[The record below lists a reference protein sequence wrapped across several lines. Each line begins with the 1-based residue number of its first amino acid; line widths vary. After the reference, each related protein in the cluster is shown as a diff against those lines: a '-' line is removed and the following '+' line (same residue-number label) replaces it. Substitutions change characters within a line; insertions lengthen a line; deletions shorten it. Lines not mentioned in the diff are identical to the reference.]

1 MKKLISIFLFTLL
14 LFSCKSKK
22 VVTEL
27 PVDTNLPAT
36 DPTFFEKITNPLQ
49 FDQIKISSKINIEN
63 GSFVP
68 TLDATTYIENGE
80 KIWMNIIAVILNVG
94 RGIATKEGIK
104 GYEKWNKTYID
115 SDFSYL
121 NKLLNVN
128 FIDYQSL
135 QNLFTGKTFIPVN
148 STDFVLT
155 KNAQGFALN
164 SLKPQKFVTNGKTSL
179 YSINLRYSE
188 NTDLVEVNLMET
200 QTQES
205 LKISY
210 DNWVTENNLRLPK
223 NVKIIIKN
231 SKTSQILIENT
242 TFAFDKME
250 TPYTVPANYKKT
262 EIR

>member
-1 MKKLISIFLFTLL
+1 MKKLILIVLTTFLI
-14 LFSCKSKK
+14 FSCTSKK
-22 VVTEL
+22 VITEH
-27 PVDTNLPAT
+27 PVDTNLPVSDLA
-36 DPTFFEKITNPLQ
+36 FFEKISQPSH
-49 FDQIKISSKINIEN
+49 FDQIKINSKINIET
-63 GSFVP
+63 GKFVP

-94 RGIATKEGIK
+94 RGIATKDGIK

-115 SDFSYL
+115 SDFAYL
-121 NKLLNVN
+121 NNLLNVN

-135 QNLFTGKTFIPVN
+135 QNLLLGKTFIPIN
-148 STDFVLT
+148 SKDFTLT
-155 KNAQGFALN
+155 KNAQGY
-164 SLKPQKFVTNGKTSL
+164 SLSSIKPQKFENNGKTTL
-179 YSINLRYSE
+179 YSINLLYNQ
-188 NTDLVEVNLMET
+188 NTDLTEVNLQET

-210 DNWVTENNLRLPK
+210 ENWVTENNLRLPK

-231 SKTSQILIENT
+231 SKTSQILIENK